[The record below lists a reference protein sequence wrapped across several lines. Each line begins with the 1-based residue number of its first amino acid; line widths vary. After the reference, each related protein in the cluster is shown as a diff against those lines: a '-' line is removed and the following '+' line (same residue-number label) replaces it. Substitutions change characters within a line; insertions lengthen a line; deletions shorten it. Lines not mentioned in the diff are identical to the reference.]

1 MTGKTRTIY
10 TSVHFNPHSSEMRG
24 RKKNF
29 NIIVLDSG
37 IEILNRSFENGRQ
50 KSVDAKEGTSVVVS
64 SLASSIFKIRLSMT
78 LDNIYIPSLV
88 PNYLVITNKYLE
100 EI

>member
-1 MTGKTRTIY
+1 
-10 TSVHFNPHSSEMRG
+10 MRG
-24 RKKNF
+24 RKKDF